1 MEVKYGLDCV
11 SGIVGF
17 NKFYMQICNDCE
29 RFLRENYFC
38 LTLKSPINV
47 LSTMANILLPST
59 LHAKSFPRR
68 IPAPMCTFSVTVS
81 LS

>member
-1 MEVKYGLDCV
+1 MGKTM
-11 SGIVGF
+11 SGIVGLIEF
-17 NKFYMQICNDCE
+17 TMQICNDCE

-59 LHAKSFPRR
+59 LHAKSFPRH
-68 IPAPMCTFSVTVS
+68 IPAPMCTLRVTVS